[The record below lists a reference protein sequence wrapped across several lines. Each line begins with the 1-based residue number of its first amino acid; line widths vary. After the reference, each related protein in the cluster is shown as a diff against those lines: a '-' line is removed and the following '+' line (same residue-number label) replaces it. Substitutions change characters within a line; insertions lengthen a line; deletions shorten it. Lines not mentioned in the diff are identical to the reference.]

1 MAKVEDENYVSDTS
15 SEGEGN
21 LEQNHRKVE
30 VQRRRRLVQKKI
42 QFGKKNVQTKGV
54 GEHSHVRCPITRS
67 SAQKK
72 RFSQKNA
79 MERNGDA
86 NGKRKVKYPDDIDS
100 DFEVE
105 QCVPV
110 DEEESED
117 SSEANK
123 SVLRRSKGNTHR
135 HKSSC
140 SEFEDEDARNKHQRE
155 HKLLILTKIVAIYV
169 DKQIMPLLD
178 WELLFPN
185 SRALVVKIINSNDNS
200 RSTTPIADIK
210 RLLSND
216 QLEVFRNSAFGKFID
231 LPHYKIQNQLVN
243 LISLREVH
251 QPRLD
256 EMWFDFGGK
265 IMRFGVEEFAVI
277 SGLNCN
283 GLCKKLCYPPVPD
296 GLFDRYFANVGL
308 NRQSIKCLFLNR
320 AWINDHD
327 GVKLAKLHLLAN
339 FLMGAQDNLLFD
351 RCFLDILDSQDCDN
365 YPWGKEVYDYTLD
378 YLKMSSRNKESL
390 LQKLDGTEK
399 RVYLYRIR
407 GFILSLQVWF
417 YEVCDST
424 DGVICTR
431 LSVPN
436 VPRMLNWEAHMRCG
450 RRLIQRVFL
459 TLPSDKFKNIT
470 PTESEKTILQ
480 LDGFFV
486 ERNEFIRNE
495 SQSTPTFSVPGAT
508 ESPFIGRL
516 NELSSNQ
523 VKIMNDL
530 DDLKKLF
537 TDFSTKVMHEILSL
551 KETMLHEESGKQQDL
566 PHDVDNQDISRTG
579 LNDGEGAKPNDVPES
594 SRHQENVG
602 IHKEVDAEDFVQG
615 NGEHNVDFDVDGF
628 PVLTPQMMDEIDRTT
643 EGKLKSML
651 TANKNDTPGVIGGL
665 DIGIQGNQ
673 NVDDLVSVVD
683 IPFKKIKRVKKR
695 QVICKSCPF
704 DTDFWDTM
712 RFDLTSDFFEWLKVG
727 KLKNRRKKKEGFV
740 YYDKKNT
747 TLSPPFDFNVDV
759 VSDKNWFFTLY
770 ESNCFLDGSH
780 IDVLFYYIRK
790 IGLYALEPPSQKFT
804 TTDNFFDQQMKSL
817 YSLYIVNSCDP
828 RICTIDSVIVDYMF
842 GFKILCGESWLD
854 VDYVLFPIHVELEGV
869 GHWILGRLS
878 FATRKLMIYNS
889 YRSTDFD
896 QVVLESVKR
905 YSILIPIF
913 LAMVNFV
920 SRRADI
926 KKNIGPYSG
935 KAENDPLDVI
945 FVEDLPQQLFCDCG
959 VFVASFAEYIVSNEP
974 INAATFDV
982 DIERSRFSYLL
993 YTHGKM
999 KQEKDSE
1006 SDDDSPGLLP
1016 ANYRSML
1023 VLPYTK

>member
-15 SEGEGN
+15 SGGEGN

-140 SEFEDEDARNKHQRE
+140 FEFEDEDARNKHQRE

-277 SGLNCN
+277 SGLNC
-283 GLCKKLCYPPVPD
+283 
-296 GLFDRYFANVGL
+296 
-308 NRQSIKCLFLNR
+308 
-320 AWINDHD
+320 
-327 GVKLAKLHLLAN
+327 
-339 FLMGAQDNLLFD
+339 
-351 RCFLDILDSQDCDN
+351 
-365 YPWGKEVYDYTLD
+365 
-378 YLKMSSRNKESL
+378 
-390 LQKLDGTEK
+390 
-399 RVYLYRIR
+399 
-407 GFILSLQVWF
+407 
-417 YEVCDST
+417 
-424 DGVICTR
+424 
-431 LSVPN
+431 
-436 VPRMLNWEAHMRCG
+436 
-450 RRLIQRVFL
+450 
-459 TLPSDKFKNIT
+459 
-470 PTESEKTILQ
+470 
-480 LDGFFV
+480 
-486 ERNEFIRNE
+486 
-495 SQSTPTFSVPGAT
+495 
-508 ESPFIGRL
+508 
-516 NELSSNQ
+516 
-523 VKIMNDL
+523 
-530 DDLKKLF
+530 
-537 TDFSTKVMHEILSL
+537 
-551 KETMLHEESGKQQDL
+551 
-566 PHDVDNQDISRTG
+566 
-579 LNDGEGAKPNDVPES
+579 AKPNDVPES

-665 DIGIQGNQ
+665 DIRIQGNQ
-673 NVDDLVSVVD
+673 NVNDLVSVVD

-712 RFDLTSDFFEWLKVG
+712 RFDLTSDLVEWLKVG
-727 KLKNRRKKKEGFV
+727 KLKNRRKKKEGS
-740 YYDKKNT
+740 K
-747 TLSPPFDFNVDV
+747 SPFLTEKGKGIKTARVATRPDTP
-759 VSDKNWFFTLY
+759 VSQPV
-770 ESNCFLDGSH
+770 SRH

-854 VDYVLFPIHVELEGV
+854 VDYVLFPIHVELEGCA
-869 GHWILGRLS
+869 RECQ
-878 FATRKLMIYNS
+878 A
-889 YRSTDFD
+889 
-896 QVVLESVKR
+896 
-905 YSILIPIF
+905 IF
-913 LAMVNFV
+913 HIDPHI
-920 SRRADI
+920 SC
-926 KKNIGPYSG
+926 YG
-935 KAENDPLDVI
+935 KICL
-945 FVEDLPQQLFCDCG
+945 
-959 VFVASFAEYIVSNEP
+959 
-974 INAATFDV
+974 
-982 DIERSRFSYLL
+982 
-993 YTHGKM
+993 
-999 KQEKDSE
+999 
-1006 SDDDSPGLLP
+1006 
-1016 ANYRSML
+1016 
-1023 VLPYTK
+1023 